1 MQEQHWSSR
10 DRRTPQ
16 RPGEEK
22 SFDRRFHRIFFH
34 RGRLCSF
41 SFFFGVW
48 LLTFRNVW
56 CPFFFLFEVY
66 WTISL
71 SKSYETIGSKC
82 QEGIVPIQI
91 NLHAM
96 LDHQRFT
103 PLQLSD
109 GVAHVAHRLVL
120 AQRSAV
126 ARQPTGGPSWMA
138 SEFTQKTSDLTGRVR
153 AHQSYGMYC
162 IICINSIN
170 SICIR
175 YRTKWYLVF
184 FGHLCFFSRVFL
196 KRLRLFDLNLW
207 PRPSVWT
214 CNDRSEGPYQWQNA
228 SLSEGLGDW
237 QSGDS
242 AGCGF

>member
-1 MQEQHWSSR
+1 
-10 DRRTPQ
+10 
-16 RPGEEK
+16 
-22 SFDRRFHRIFFH
+22 
-34 RGRLCSF
+34 
-41 SFFFGVW
+41 
-48 LLTFRNVW
+48 
-56 CPFFFLFEVY
+56 
-66 WTISL
+66 
-71 SKSYETIGSKC
+71 
-82 QEGIVPIQI
+82 
-91 NLHAM
+91 M

-175 YRTKWYLVF
+175 YRTK
-184 FGHLCFFSRVFL
+184 
-196 KRLRLFDLNLW
+196 
-207 PRPSVWT
+207 
-214 CNDRSEGPYQWQNA
+214 
-228 SLSEGLGDW
+228 
-237 QSGDS
+237 
-242 AGCGF
+242 

>member
-1 MQEQHWSSR
+1 M
-10 DRRTPQ
+10 
-16 RPGEEK
+16 
-22 SFDRRFHRIFFH
+22 
-34 RGRLCSF
+34 
-41 SFFFGVW
+41 FGA
-48 LLTFRNVW
+48 L
-56 CPFFFLFEVY
+56 FFFLFEVY
-66 WTISL
+66 WTILL

-175 YRTKWYLVF
+175 YRTKWYLFFWALVF
-184 FGHLCFFSRVFL
+184 FFACFPEKVEAFWPQLMTTAVCL
-196 KRLRLFDLNLW
+196 DL
-207 PRPSVWT
+207 
-214 CNDRSEGPYQWQNA
+214 QWSIWGSIPMA
-228 SLSEGLGDW
+228 ECF
-237 QSGDS
+237 
-242 AGCGF
+242 A